1 MAATLEAI
9 IAALALLK
17 EVFAA
22 LHKDQADKFL
32 AEWEKD
38 EQAILKALEA
48 GDAAA
53 LNAFRAKY
61 LRPLL

>member
-1 MAATLEAI
+1 MAGTLDAI
-9 IAALALLK
+9 LAVLALVK
-17 EVFAA
+17 EAFAA
-22 LHKDQADKFL
+22 LHKDQSDKFV

-38 EQAILKALEA
+38 EQEIIGALEA